1 MNELTQ
7 EPESFIIRNVTLGP
21 HYISDIR
28 LHFEPLQAIDLTW
41 EDVKTIKSSKDLRN
55 SIRMGYLRQITA
67 AEFETIEQKAAI
79 KEKKEL
85 MRQQKNSNLSTVDID
100 GKTYEAEQIDA
111 EKGGVS
117 KDGTIS
123 TAGYA
128 NDSLSYAT
136 ALDIAQTQAQ
146 LRGDELSVEDFA
158 DKVQQNPN
166 LVNQLLTQY
175 KNMQES
181 VSVSGDTARGRA
193 FVAEAPSIGQSGT
206 SVSKVEMT
214 NYNRDKKMAGSDF
227 NYLDTPAD
235 FDDGVADVI
244 DLELDGDGEKGG
256 VRRV

>member
-1 MNELTQ
+1 
-7 EPESFIIRNVTLGP
+7 
-21 HYISDIR
+21 
-28 LHFEPLQAIDLTW
+28 
-41 EDVKTIKSSKDLRN
+41 
-55 SIRMGYLRQITA
+55 MGFLRQITA
-67 AEFETIEQKAAI
+67 AEFEAIEEKAAV

-85 MRQQKNSNLSTVDID
+85 MRQQQNSNLSTVDVD

-111 EKGGVS
+111 EKGGVN

-146 LRGDELSVEDFA
+146 LRGDELSVEEFA
-158 DKVQQNPN
+158 DRVQQNPN
-166 LVNQLLTQY
+166 LVGQLLSQY

-181 VSVSGDTARGRA
+181 VSVSGDTTRGRA
-193 FVAEAPSIGQSGT
+193 YVAEAPSIGQNGT

-214 NYNRDKKMAGSDF
+214 NYNRDQRVAGADF
-227 NYLDTPAD
+227 NYLDTPSD
-235 FDDGVADVI
+235 FEDGVADII
-244 DLELDGDGEKGG
+244 DLETDGDKGG